1 MLRTVQRSLLGIIF
15 LASALSAQSGYA
27 TVSGRVTD
35 ASGAVMPAVAL
46 SARNINTNVVLNV
59 TTNGEGYYILS
70 NLIPGTYTLTAQA
83 QGFRQVDRRE
93 IVLRVGD
100 RVTID
105 FPMEV
110 GSATENVTVSG
121 EVPLLRTDDA
131 QSGMVI
137 DNRRIQQLPAYDR
150 NALAFATLTANVN
163 GKDSQEG
170 HDFDFRINGGRS
182 AQAEYFID
190 GIPVTTGYQHNVP
203 TSVPSM
209 EAVGE
214 FNVVTNGLSAEYG
227 RLSGGAVVLVTR
239 AGTNQFHGSGYE
251 YFRNNILNANDWNSN
266 RYGVPIG
273 VFHDNVFGG
282 TFGGPVV
289 IPKFYDGHNKTF
301 FFFNYE
307 GTRHVSGNNATL
319 AGVPTALERQGD

>member
-1 MLRTVQRSLLGIIF
+1 M
-15 LASALSAQSGYA
+15 A
-27 TVSGRVTD
+27 
-35 ASGAVMPAVAL
+35 
-46 SARNINTNVVLNV
+46 
-59 TTNGEGYYILS
+59 
-70 NLIPGTYTLTAQA
+70 
-83 QGFRQVDRRE
+83 
-93 IVLRVGD
+93 VGD
-100 RVTID
+100 ITDRV
-105 FPMEV
+105 EV
-110 GSATENVTVSG
+110 SAEA
-121 EVPLLRTDDA
+121 PLLRTDDA

-163 GKDSQEG
+163 GTSSQEG
-170 HDFDFRINGGRS
+170 HNTDFRINGGRS

-190 GIPVTTGYQHNVP
+190 GVPVTTGYQHNVP
-203 TSVPSM
+203 NSVPSM

-239 AGTNQFHGSGYE
+239 SGTNQFHGSGYE
-251 YFRNNILNANDWNSN
+251 YFRNNVLNANDWNSN

-289 IPKFYDGHNKTF
+289 IPKVYDGHNKTF

-307 GTRHVSGNNATL
+307 GTRHNAGNNATL
-319 AGVPTALERQGD
+319 ASVPTALERQGNFTQSLIDNGVPVQIFDPLTGSRPTATRLRSALPRQRDSGDPLRSSVEGLSGILSASEPRPPAGLEPSKQLRGHVDRAQQ